1 MTSMKRRIFIQGLAG
16 LAGAVA
22 MPHVRRAGAQ
32 SPLVL
37 RFAHYANDSHP
48 GHIAALQFAER
59 VKSRTNGAVQVNI
72 FPNNALGSPPE
83 QLEQCKLG
91 AIDMVVPTQG
101 QLDKYVKAF
110 GACELPFVFRDYA
123 HAYKVLDSDLVME
136 WLTPLAA
143 QQNFVILSNWEY
155 GFRNMT
161 TKAKPINSPGDV
173 KGLKIRTPPE
183 LQISASMEA
192 LGAVV
197 TQIAF
202 PELYLALSQGVVD
215 GQENPI
221 SVILF
226 MKYYEVQKNLALTKH
241 IYNNMI
247 HTMSAR
253 SWAKLSKDQQKI
265 VSEESKSAGDKM
277 RQLIVSD
284 EDAQTKKLGDLGMA
298 ITKPDLAPFK
308 AQMQSAYTKIGTFA
322 GEDNVKKFLD
332 IVQKIG

>member
-1 MTSMKRRIFIQGLAG
+1 MRRRTFIRGI
-16 LAGAVA
+16 AGAA
-22 MPHVRRAGAQ
+22 GALALPHVRRAGAQ

-48 GHIAALQFAER
+48 GHTAALQFAER
-59 VKSRTNGAVQVNI
+59 VKARTGDAVVVNI

-123 HAYKVLDSDLVME
+123 HAYKVLDSDPVMN
-136 WLTPLAA
+136 WLAPLAA
-143 QQNFVILSNWEY
+143 EQGFIILSNWEY

-161 TKAKPINSPGDV
+161 TKAKPINEPADV

-183 LQISASMEA
+183 IQISASMEA

-215 GQENPI
+215 GEENPI

-226 MKYYEVQKNLALTKH
+226 MKYYEVQKHLALTKH

-253 SWAKLSKDQQKI
+253 SWAKLSKDQQQI
-265 VSEESKSAGDKM
+265 VREESKAAGDTM

-284 EDAQTKKLGDLGMA
+284 EDTQIKKLGDLGMQ
-298 ITKPDLAPFK
+298 ITRPDVAPFK
-308 AQMQSAYTKIGTFA
+308 AQMQSAYAKIGTFA

-332 IVQKIG
+332 IVEKIG